1 MPRPIECKEW
11 YHGIRDQTFM
21 VSTNS
26 ELLSHDFIQASFAS
40 PILYWANPLSPEGL
54 ESMLDNSLLLGLY
67 LQSAELDTV
76 GSPPTSGFLENAA
89 PQPLKSS
96 RFTQVG
102 MARLL
107 TDYST
112 LAYLTDVYVVPEH
125 QGKGLG
131 KWMTQCVK
139 QLTKGMPDLRGTML
153 MASKAPH
160 AVKFY
165 EQLLGVEV
173 HDQEKDKVVFMR
185 SPSPVFNA

>member
-1 MPRPIECKEW
+1 
-11 YHGIRDQTFM
+11 M

-40 PILYWANPLSPEGL
+40 PIMYWANPLSPEGL

-76 GSPPTSGFLENAA
+76 GPPPTSGCSENPA
-89 PQPLKSS
+89 PQTQKPS
-96 RFTQVG
+96 RSTQIG

-112 LAYLTDVYVVPEH
+112 LAYLTDVYVVSEH

-139 QLTKGMPDLRGTML
+139 ELTNGMPELRGTML

-185 SPSPVFNA
+185 SPSPVLDA